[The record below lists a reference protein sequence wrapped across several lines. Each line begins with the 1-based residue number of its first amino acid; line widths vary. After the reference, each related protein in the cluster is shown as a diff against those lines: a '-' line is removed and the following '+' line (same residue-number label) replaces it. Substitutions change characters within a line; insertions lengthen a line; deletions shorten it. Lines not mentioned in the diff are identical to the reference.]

1 MLVQLIY
8 SSRVASSVDNAAIR
22 DILAKSQANNRR
34 QAITGALCF
43 SGTWFLQ
50 SLEGERAAINR
61 LYGRLIT
68 DARHSDSQVLS
79 FEEIAARDYTD
90 WDMGYVAIT
99 AENQQLFLKY
109 STSNELD
116 PPSLSAASV
125 RGLFR
130 DLAARANWLKK
141 QP

>member
-8 SSRVASSVDNAAIR
+8 SSRVAPSVDNAAIR

-61 LYGRLIT
+61 LYNRLCA
-68 DARHSDSQVLS
+68 DARHADSQVLS
-79 FEEIAARDYTD
+79 FEEITARDYMD

-99 AENQQLFLKY
+99 ADNRQLFLKY
-109 STSNELD
+109 SASTELD
-116 PPSLSAASV
+116 PPSMSAASV

-130 DLAARANWLKK
+130 DLGARANWLRK